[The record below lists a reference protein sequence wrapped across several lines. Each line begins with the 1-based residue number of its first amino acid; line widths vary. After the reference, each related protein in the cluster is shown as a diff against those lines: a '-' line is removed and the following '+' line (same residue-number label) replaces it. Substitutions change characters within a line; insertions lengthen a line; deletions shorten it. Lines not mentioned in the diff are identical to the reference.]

1 MILYILRYTLIN
13 GKAVIGSIDDMIIE
27 ISRISFDDNVP
38 KKESLISNSKM
49 VKRLTVITVDM
60 IPKNTMVPIF

>member
-1 MILYILRYTLIN
+1 MIK
-13 GKAVIGSIDDMIIE
+13 GKAVIGSIDDMMIE

-38 KKESLISNSKM
+38 KKESLISNSSM

-60 IPKNTMVPIF
+60 IPKNTIVPIF